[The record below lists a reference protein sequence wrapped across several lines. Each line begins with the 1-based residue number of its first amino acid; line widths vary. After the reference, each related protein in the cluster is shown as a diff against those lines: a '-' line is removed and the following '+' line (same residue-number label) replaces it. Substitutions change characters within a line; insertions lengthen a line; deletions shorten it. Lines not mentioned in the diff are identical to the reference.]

1 MMNGIEGVAGA
12 KGPRGVTAY
21 DYTGLCL
28 PRLRDLREQ
37 FESSREIVERVINM
51 PYAQYKA
58 LYEEEIRK
66 EEAYEAAL
74 EKGFQGSFLKFK
86 YAVQDENGVDGWLG
100 IAYRQMYEDM
110 VKEGFYCG
118 TYEEFLK
125 FKERCYWLKNWVPIN
140 PTASKFFDFTPI
152 EPSEQELK
160 EQYQKVLGM
169 YYRGTFESFKK
180 FRDEYTLGY
189 CGPKG
194 PTGPSGIPGPRV
206 VFECNKTEESP
217 IQRGYKMAVQTGGFQ
232 GSFEEYGKMME
243 GRPRGS
249 TGQSAGPGLVG
260 YSQSSTFIMDEAG
273 FLKLDKKEQLNHMYE
288 RAISEDWYKGTLDDF
303 RKFEDRSHW
312 VPYGK
317 FNKDVKIHLD
327 ESQLQRKRESYEL
340 ALKLFYQGTLED
352 FLLFTANY
360 CWGPVR
366 KDTYID

>member
-1 MMNGIEGVAGA
+1 MIDGI
-12 KGPRGVTAY
+12 KGPAGDKDPRGPIGVTPY
-21 DYTGLCL
+21 DYTGLRL

-37 FESSREIVERVINM
+37 FEVSREIVERVINM

-74 EKGFQGSFLKFK
+74 EKGFQGSFSKFK
-86 YAVQDENGVDGWLG
+86 YTVQDENGVDGWLG
-100 IAYRQMYEDM
+100 RSSRQMYEHL
-110 VKEGFYCG
+110 VTEGFYCG

-125 FKERCYWLKNWVPIN
+125 FKERCHWAKRLVLIN
-140 PTASKFFDFTPI
+140 PDASKFFDFTPQK
-152 EPSEQELK
+152 PSEQELK

-169 YYRGTFESFKK
+169 YYRGSFENFKR
-180 FRDEYTLGY
+180 FRGEYTLGY

-194 PTGPSGIPGPRV
+194 PVGHRDKPGLLGVNGSDGIV
-206 VFECNKTEESP
+206 DCEAKYEK
-217 IQRGYKMAVQTGGFQ
+217 GYGN
-232 GSFEEYGKMME
+232 MME
-243 GRPRGS
+243 GKPKGP

-260 YSQSSTFIMDEAG
+260 YSQSSTLIMDDAG
-273 FLKLDKKEQLNHMYE
+273 SLQLDKKENLNHMYE
-288 RAISEDWYKGTLDDF
+288 RAKSEGWYKGTLDDF

-312 VPYGK
+312 IPYGK
-317 FNKDVKIHLD
+317 FNKDINIHLD
-327 ESQLQRKRESYEL
+327 ESQLQRKKESYEL
-340 ALKLFYQGTLED
+340 ALKLFYHGTLED

>member
-1 MMNGIEGVAGA
+1 MMNGIEGPVGA
-12 KGPRGVTAY
+12 KGPRRVTVY
-21 DYTGLCL
+21 DYTGLRL

-37 FESSREIVERVINM
+37 FEASREIVERVINM

-125 FKERCYWLKNWVPIN
+125 FKEQCYWLKNRVPIN

-152 EPSEQELK
+152 KPSEQELK

-194 PTGPSGIPGPRV
+194 PTGPSGIPGPAGCLQTSQRIEDSPKLSEEERV
-206 VFECNKTEESP
+206 
-217 IQRGYKMAVQTGGFQ
+217 I
-232 GSFEEYGKMME
+232 
-243 GRPRGS
+243 
-249 TGQSAGPGLVG
+249 L
-260 YSQSSTFIMDEAG
+260 
-273 FLKLDKKEQLNHMYE
+273 MYE
-288 RAISEDWYKGTLDDF
+288 SAKSEGWYKGTFAEF

-312 VPYGK
+312 LSYGK

-340 ALKLFYQGTLED
+340 ALKLFYQGTLDD
-352 FLLFTANY
+352 FILFTANY